1 VYHVRSFIAV
11 LVIILHVG
19 VLSGCGYLPSSKYAR
34 EVVGDKVSTQV
45 VISAVD
51 PQNTVLI
58 KDAVDSAVIKSF
70 RTSLTDKAHSTTHL
84 IISLGGVS
92 YAPIQYDN
100 NGYVVG
106 YRTTISLNINMIH
119 EGIGKKYNVV
129 GTYDFAI
136 EPNAVIS
143 DQIRF
148 EAIKNSA
155 TKAISAFVAKVSA
168 QGARSKK
175 AE

>member
-1 VYHVRSFIAV
+1 MYHVRSFIAI
-11 LVIILHVG
+11 LVIILHVSI
-19 VLSGCGYLPSSKYAR
+19 LSGCGYLPSSKYAR

-45 VISAVD
+45 IISAVD

-58 KDAVDSAVIKSF
+58 KDAVDSAIIKSF
-70 RTSLTDKAHSTTHL
+70 RTSLTDRAHSTTHL
-84 IISLGGVS
+84 VISLASVGYS
-92 YAPIQYDN
+92 PIQYDT
-100 NGYVVG
+100 NGYVIG
-106 YRTTISLNINMIH
+106 YRTTIVLNINMIH
-119 EGIGKKYNVV
+119 EGINKNYNVV

-136 EPNAVIS
+136 EPNAIIS

-148 EAIKNSA
+148 EAIKYSA
-155 TKAISAFVAKVSA
+155 TKAISSFVARVSA

>member
-1 VYHVRSFIAV
+1 MQHVRSFIAV
-11 LVIILHVG
+11 LVIILHVSI
-19 VLSGCGYLPSSKYAR
+19 LSGCGYMPSSKYAR

-45 VISAVD
+45 IISAVD

-84 IISLGGVS
+84 IISLESVS
-92 YAPIQYDN
+92 YSPIQYDS

-106 YRTTISLNINMIH
+106 YRTMIVLNIDMIH
-119 EGIGKKYNVV
+119 QGISKNYKVT
-129 GTYDFAI
+129 GTYDFTI
-136 EPNAVIS
+136 EPNAIIS

-148 EAIKNSA
+148 EAIKYSA

-168 QGARSKK
+168 QGARSNK

>member
-1 VYHVRSFIAV
+1 MAV

-19 VLSGCGYLPSSKYAR
+19 VLSGCGYLPSSKFAR

-45 VISAVD
+45 VISEID

-70 RTSLTDKAHSTTHL
+70 NTSLTDRDHSTTHL
-84 IISLGGVS
+84 IISLAKVAYS
-92 YAPIQYDN
+92 PIQYDS
-100 NGYVVG
+100 NGYVIG
-106 YRTTISLNINMIH
+106 YRTTIILKIEMKNS
-119 EGIGKKYNVV
+119 GISKKYSAK

-136 EPNAVIS
+136 EANAIIS

-148 EAIKNSA
+148 EAIKYSA
-155 TKAISAFVAKVSA
+155 TKAISAFIAQVSA

>member
-1 VYHVRSFIAV
+1 MQHVRSFIAV
-11 LVIILHVG
+11 LVIILHVS

-34 EVVGDKVSTQV
+34 GVVGESVSTQV

-70 RTSLTDKAHSTTHL
+70 NTSLTDSAHSKTHL
-84 IISLGGVS
+84 IISLGGVG
-92 YAPIQYDN
+92 YTPIQYDS
-100 NGYVVG
+100 NGYVIG
-106 YRTTISLNINMIH
+106 YRTTISLNIDMING
-119 EGIGKKYNVV
+119 GISKQYSVS

-136 EPNAVIS
+136 ESNAIIS

-148 EAIKNSA
+148 EAIRNSA
-155 TKAISAFVAKVSA
+155 LKAISAFVAKVSA
-168 QGARSKK
+168 QGARPKK